1 MHEIDRSVP
10 LFFTRVQGTHIPV
23 TPQLV
28 ADVFRAPK
36 IEFPDYPSYE
46 RLQTMFKDELM
57 VAFCKHPSDWGQH
70 QFTPC
75 KPFAKGPR
83 FINMVMT
90 FVLHLLSHYNSI
102 TEPRARFLLSFLEHL
117 TIDFHSHF
125 IMSII
130 DVHLDLVFR
139 DKLIFHSAITRI
151 LRHFFVPFPLFDHF
165 TFMCAINAT
174 TIKRSEAQFRS
185 RQSDSAAPPSCSTPS
200 HSAPSHSA
208 PSTSAS
214 SSAMGDLTL
223 GDVMV
228 QLQRMDARLD
238 TLHRVVS
245 GERSC

>member
-1 MHEIDRSVP
+1 
-10 LFFTRVQGTHIPV
+10 
-23 TPQLV
+23 
-28 ADVFRAPK
+28 
-36 IEFPDYPSYE
+36 
-46 RLQTMFKDELM
+46 
-57 VAFCKHPSDWGQH
+57 
-70 QFTPC
+70 
-75 KPFAKGPR
+75 
-83 FINMVMT
+83 MT
-90 FVLHLLSHYNSI
+90 FVLHPLSHYNSI

-165 TFMCAINAT
+165 TFMCAINVT
-174 TIKRSEAQFRS
+174 TVKRSEAQFRS
-185 RQSDSAAPPSCSTPS
+185 RRSDSTAPASHSTPS
-200 HSAPSHSA
+200 HSTPSHST

-214 SSAMGDLTL
+214 SSTMGDLTF
-223 GDVMV
+223 GDVMA

-245 GERSC
+245 GEHSC